1 MSLLLWEYGSM
12 PASLFFLLFELPNSE
27 ILTCITY
34 SSTVALQKP
43 HGHLTPHKSSGQNKR
58 GGQKSMLSSETIL
71 SLPTQVT
78 REQIRGLFIYIVLQH
93 VQTKTL
99 EKRDWLT
106 SSSLARWEVL
116 SSGGPSQGARVS
128 ELSIKRK
135 WTKQSLCG
143 QNQTSHTWQEPPSRG
158 ACHSP
163 HPSPDTPTLWR
174 TGLLTTGLK
183 SGLGLSKRTTT
194 RPCCTVLHST
204 GLCQNIH
211 EGYWAVVCSRIS
223 PTPPCLCSPK
233 QAPFNLGTFWYNFI
247 KIE

>member
-12 PASLFFLLFELPNSE
+12 PASLFFLQFELPNSE

-34 SSTVALQKP
+34 SSTAALQKP

-71 SLPTQVT
+71 SLLSQVT

-116 SSGGPSQGARVS
+116 SSGGPSQGARAS

-143 QNQTSHTWQEPPSRG
+143 QNQTSHTWQEPPSRR

-174 TGLLTTGLK
+174 MGLLTTGLK
-183 SGLGLSKRTTT
+183 M
-194 RPCCTVLHST
+194 V
-204 GLCQNIH
+204 
-211 EGYWAVVCSRIS
+211 
-223 PTPPCLCSPK
+223 
-233 QAPFNLGTFWYNFI
+233 
-247 KIE
+247 